1 MTEIHIVLVL
11 VTLEQNLKHACKST
25 AHFPFASQLT
35 IGRDAAIENT
45 KDGMVYKCFGQFNL
59 TDRCCLLKGRY
70 HKTGKEVMEG
80 RPLLHRLLGFKSRC
94 KGCLKLIIKNYDAIL
109 SLKSEATIVLV
120 MQTGKRADI

>member
-1 MTEIHIVLVL
+1 LEFWRVRQVVTSLPLHHYYTVNDTCIMTEIHIVLVL

-70 HKTGKEVMEG
+70 HKTGKEVMDG
-80 RPLLHRLLGFKSRC
+80 RPLLHRLLGSI
-94 KGCLKLIIKNYDAIL
+94 G
-109 SLKSEATIVLV
+109 
-120 MQTGKRADI
+120 